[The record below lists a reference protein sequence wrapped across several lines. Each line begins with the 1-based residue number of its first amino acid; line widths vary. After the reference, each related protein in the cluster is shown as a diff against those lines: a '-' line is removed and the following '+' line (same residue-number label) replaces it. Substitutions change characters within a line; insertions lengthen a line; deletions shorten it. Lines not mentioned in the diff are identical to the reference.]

1 MTLGLDGKVALVAAA
16 SQGLGRAAAE
26 VLATEGARVAIFS
39 RSKEKIEQTAREIAA
54 KTGGQ
59 VEAFAADVSV
69 LDDIK
74 RVVAQAAE
82 RFGTI
87 HILVS
92 NAGGPPVDT
101 FDHLS
106 EAQWADGVQTTMMST
121 IRLIR
126 ETLPFMQAQQWGRVI
141 TVNSIAGKQPIDNL
155 VISSTIRPGLIGLQ
169 RILASKYAKEG
180 ILFNTICPGL
190 IFTDRQRQIAEK
202 QMAETGMALED
213 VLKKNAA
220 AIPIGRLGTVE
231 EFANVVAFLASER
244 SSYVTGA
251 TISVDGGSTKG
262 LL

>member
-1 MTLGLDGKVALVAAA
+1 MDLGLKNKVALVAAA

-26 VLATEGARVAIFS
+26 ALASEGARVAVFS
-39 RSKEKIEQTAREIAA
+39 RSKEKIEKAAREIAE
-54 KTGGQ
+54 KTGADVAGF
-59 VEAFAADVSV
+59 EADVSSAG
-69 LDDIK
+69 DIQ
-74 RVVAQAAE
+74 RVVRQTVE
-82 RFGTI
+82 RFGAL

-92 NAGGPPVDT
+92 NAGGPPVET
-101 FDHLS
+101 FDRLT
-106 EAQWADGVQTTMMST
+106 EEQWAEGVQLTMMST

-126 ETLPFMQAQQWGRVI
+126 EALPLMQKQRWGRVI

-155 VISSTIRPGLIGLQ
+155 VISSSIRPGLIGLQ
-169 RILASKYAKEG
+169 RVLATKYAKEG

-202 QMAETGMALED
+202 QIAETGATLDEIMGKTAST
-213 VLKKNAA
+213 
-220 AIPIGRLGTVE
+220 IPIGRLGTVE

-244 SSYVTGA
+244 SSYITGA